1 MHLGEDVDID
11 AYVICDYRVT
21 TDMPMEKAA
30 NAIAAEQ
37 STGTWT
43 DLTTTTSKIVE
54 NYGAKVLSIDGDM
67 TRIAFPIEDF
77 SIDIGGVPQILSVI
91 AGNLFGLESVSKLR
105 LEDVF
110 FPKPILEQYK
120 GPKTSFL
127 PIFLAAASARHSSSK
142 SAAGAICPGKP

>member
-1 MHLGEDVDID
+1 MHLGEDIDVD

-21 TDMPMEKAA
+21 TGMSMEKAA

-67 TRIAFPIEDF
+67 TRIAFPVEDF

-105 LEDVF
+105 LEDEKDFSVR
-110 FPKPILEQYK
+110 PNQI
-120 GPKTSFL
+120 S
-127 PIFLAAASARHSSSK
+127 HS
-142 SAAGAICPGKP
+142 